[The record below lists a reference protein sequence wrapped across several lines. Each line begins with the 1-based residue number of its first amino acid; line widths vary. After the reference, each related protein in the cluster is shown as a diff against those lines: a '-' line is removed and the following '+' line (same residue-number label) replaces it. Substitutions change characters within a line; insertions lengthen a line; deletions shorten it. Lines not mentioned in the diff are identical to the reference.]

1 MTTRYTRGGVTVTIG
16 KSQEVQLPSRVVRA
30 RCACMHFDTDKS
42 FLLPP
47 SMPAVRNLTRFY
59 AQHRG
64 LTVLVN
70 GHTDLVGSA
79 AYNRQLSDERAA
91 SIASF
96 LQDKV
101 DDWLAWYSS
110 GIASKRWGATEDQYM
125 LQTLVDAGGAPYHQG
140 TVTGTYDPVTRDA
153 LGRFQADRGLTS
165 DGLSGPETRR
175 ALVTAYMALEGT
187 SLPADTAIAT
197 HGCGKTH
204 PVDATSGADEG
215 NRRVEVFLFD
225 GPVDPA
231 PVQPCP
237 PGGCSQYA
245 VWVDESVE
253 VVDLCDPGLYGTV
266 WIRLEL
272 MVDDARASTDKL
284 ILRTDDGYEQQHVI
298 ASDHIAADGAGEAVD
313 IEFTDAPVDG
323 VFTLTIVPSEGDIY
337 ALFTD
342 VPFSELGILGF
353 VPANTDDASPTKAA
367 LPPEAVAGIDQSATD
382 IVA

>member
-1 MTTRYTRGGVTVTIG
+1 
-16 KSQEVQLPSRVVRA
+16 
-30 RCACMHFDTDKS
+30 
-42 FLLPP
+42 
-47 SMPAVRNLTRFY
+47 
-59 AQHRG
+59 
-64 LTVLVN
+64 
-70 GHTDLVGSA
+70 
-79 AYNRQLSDERAA
+79 
-91 SIASF
+91 
-96 LQDKV
+96 
-101 DDWLAWYSS
+101 
-110 GIASKRWGATEDQYM
+110 
-125 LQTLVDAGGAPYHQG
+125 
-140 TVTGTYDPVTRDA
+140 VTRDA